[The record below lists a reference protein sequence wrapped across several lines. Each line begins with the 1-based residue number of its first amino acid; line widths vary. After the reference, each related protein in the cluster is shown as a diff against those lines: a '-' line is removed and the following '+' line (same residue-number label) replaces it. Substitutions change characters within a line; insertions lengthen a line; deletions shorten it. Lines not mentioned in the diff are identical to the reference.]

1 MARGLATHAQPMRT
15 LGAKLTHRTAVAV
28 TPAGGQQG
36 KLMNNRTNI
45 QEKEMVPDE
54 VIAELRALVAEA
66 EKIIAQSGSAPSVLS
81 GLRERFERAQHRLGD
96 LTDEARKRVVAG
108 AKATDETIREHP
120 YQSIAVA
127 LGAGLLVGVLLGR
140 RSGTR

>member
-1 MARGLATHAQPMRT
+1 
-15 LGAKLTHRTAVAV
+15 
-28 TPAGGQQG
+28 
-36 KLMNNRTNI
+36 MNNRTNI

-81 GLRERFERAQHRLGD
+81 GLKERFDRAQHRLGD

-108 AKATDETIREHP
+108 AKVTDETIREHP

-140 RSGTR
+140 RSTTR